1 MFNYFRRAWR
11 WFLARFRLNL
21 QVVCE
26 ESWELGP
33 HDDYHDYYDDVHGE
47 PAHFVLLTCKR
58 CGKQFY
64 I

>member
-1 MFNYFRRAWR
+1 MRKIWR

-26 ESWELGP
+26 ESAGLDP
-33 HDDYHDYYDDVHGE
+33 YNDYHDYDDTDDGE
-47 PAHFVLLTCKR
+47 PFHFIAMKCKR
-58 CGKQFY
+58 RGKEFY